1 METLRRVL
9 GEKDRTIHAKDDQ
22 LESQAIE
29 LRRLADIAEKERQAH
44 RNTTHQFETFQKT
57 THHTSRTLTQQETR
71 VSELES
77 SRTQDRKK
85 IASLENQLRDQMNER
100 GNLLLT
106 IWQRLSALCGPEWSH
121 SNSLI
126 NGRALPSLEVISNQL
141 PGFAKNLL
149 ASIKTIEWMMG
160 DFKTRIQNVEKTL
173 WKEYQ
178 TLESNLEVRT
188 KRLDRLETMARS
200 ALPGVTGDA
209 RAEIHKL
216 RETNKS
222 LKTELSHLRAA
233 HDVRSK
239 VYNDPSPSPS
249 VPTGPREKR
258 TSTMTR
264 ANSSSAVEQVESKS
278 YLSPT
283 KGLTSFDLKWQIR
296 LQELEYKLKAEREA
310 RFEDRGG
317 AQSRLKELQGRC
329 KELEGEVERLRSK
342 EKVRGGGGGV

>member
-1 METLRRVL
+1 
-9 GEKDRTIHAKDDQ
+9 
-22 LESQAIE
+22 
-29 LRRLADIAEKERQAH
+29 
-44 RNTTHQFETFQKT
+44 
-57 THHTSRTLTQQETR
+57 
-71 VSELES
+71 
-77 SRTQDRKK
+77 
-85 IASLENQLRDQMNER
+85 MNER

-106 IWQRLSALCGPEWSH
+106 IWQRLSALCGPEWY
-121 SNSLI
+121 NNNNLV

-200 ALPGVTGDA
+200 ALPGVSGDA

-216 RETNKS
+216 REKNMS

-249 VPTGPREKR
+249 VPTGPRGEKR

-264 ANSSSAVEQVESKS
+264 ANSSSAVEQVEGKS

-283 KGLTSFDLKWQIR
+283 KGLSHGDTKWQIR

-310 RFEDRGG
+310 RFQDRGG
-317 AQSRLKELQGRC
+317 AQSRLKELQAHC

-342 EKVRGGGGGV
+342 ERLRGGGSV